1 MILYGAILDVEKY
14 LPLMDVFMLPSRA
27 DTVPVAIIEA
37 MRAGLPIFASN
48 VGEIPDMIGG
58 CGKLIEPTL
67 ESVRY
72 LYMDLLKENYNLQEL
87 GNKSREKFLKEF
99 QLSAMI
105 DKYSIVLNKIS
116 NR

>member
-1 MILYGAILDVEKY
+1 
-14 LPLMDVFMLPSRA
+14 
-27 DTVPVAIIEA
+27 
-37 MRAGLPIFASN
+37 
-48 VGEIPDMIGG
+48 
-58 CGKLIEPTL
+58 
-67 ESVRY
+67 
-72 LYMDLLKENYNLQEL
+72 MDLLKENYNLQEL